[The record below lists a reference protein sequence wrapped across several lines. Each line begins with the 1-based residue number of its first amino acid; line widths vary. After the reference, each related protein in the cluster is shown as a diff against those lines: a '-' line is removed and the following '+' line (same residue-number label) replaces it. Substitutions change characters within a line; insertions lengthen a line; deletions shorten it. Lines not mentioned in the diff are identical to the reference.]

1 MADRATTAA
10 NNTYSMSPAAT
21 LERTN
26 VVKFDDGHST
36 DTPKSPN
43 AEKPDLQQHGL
54 KKRVSLE
61 SKTEQEI
68 QDLPR
73 SPKEGLFTKLLS
85 YKWKSGT
92 KDDGKNIC

>member
-1 MADRATTAA
+1 MADRATTGG

-21 LERTN
+21 LDRTS
-26 VVKFDDGHST
+26 VVKFDDRHSI
-36 DTPKSPN
+36 DTPKSPT
-43 AEKPDLQQHGL
+43 AEKLNSRQHGL
-54 KKRVSLE
+54 QKRASLE
-61 SKTEQEI
+61 SSPEREI

-92 KDDGKNIC
+92 KDDGKNLC

>member
-1 MADRATTAA
+1 MADRATTGA

-21 LERTN
+21 LDRTN
-26 VVKFDDGHST
+26 VVKFDDAHST
-36 DTPKSPN
+36 DTPKSPT
-43 AEKPDLQQHGL
+43 AEKLNSQQHGTQ
-54 KKRVSLE
+54 KRVSLE
-61 SKTEQEI
+61 SSLEREI
-68 QDLPR
+68 HDLPR